1 MRFFNWDVYGRI
13 LADSDLDLKVKRD
26 SNGEVVNYVIMM
38 GNSKFKA
45 SDLGKSRNLTAKN
58 IEATWRKIHLQME
71 IERKAE
77 EMKAQQNQPKPV
89 LRPAA
94 PNPMRPV
101 FAVPTPAV
109 QTQSAR
115 YTAKYEV
122 NGKTIDIDIPQSIY
136 DIFKQNCQVP
146 EDNDVATVD
155 DVVKTAVLLFLGY
168 VDAATTVAQSCGGG
182 GSQPESG
189 WGEKDDEDDEER
201 ARRWAAMA
209 HNMCKTKQKVK
220 YKFGR

>member
-1 MRFFNWDVYGRI
+1 MNALKKMRFFNWDIYGRI

-45 SDLGKSRNLTAKN
+45 SNLGKSRNLTAKN

-71 IERKAE
+71 MERKAE
-77 EMKAQQNQPKPV
+77 EMKARRNQPKPV

-101 FAVPTPAV
+101 IAVSTPAV

-115 YTAKYEV
+115 YTAKY
-122 NGKTIDIDIPQSIY
+122 
-136 DIFKQNCQVP
+136 
-146 EDNDVATVD
+146 
-155 DVVKTAVLLFLGY
+155 
-168 VDAATTVAQSCGGG
+168 
-182 GSQPESG
+182 
-189 WGEKDDEDDEER
+189 
-201 ARRWAAMA
+201 
-209 HNMCKTKQKVK
+209 
-220 YKFGR
+220 